1 MDPVAVG
8 GLERP
13 SAAKPLSPD
22 VPKAAIARGLGE
34 VGRWGGI
41 GLGLGLAEI
50 ESIARAKVDALLVLS

>member
-1 MDPVAVG
+1 MTSFRSVTDDG
-8 GLERP
+8 D
-13 SAAKPLSPD
+13 KPLSPD

-41 GLGLGLAEI
+41 GLGLGLALI